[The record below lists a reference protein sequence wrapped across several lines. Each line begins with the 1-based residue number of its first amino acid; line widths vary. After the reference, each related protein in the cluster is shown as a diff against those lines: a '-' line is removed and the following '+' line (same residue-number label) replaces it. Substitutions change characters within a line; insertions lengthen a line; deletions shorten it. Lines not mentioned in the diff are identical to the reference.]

1 MHRDFT
7 SYLSHPVFKVI
18 KKYLEDN
25 EGSAFVIGGFVR
37 DLLLEKKSKDID
49 IVVYGDGLQ
58 FAKNVAEILRVKKVS
73 VFKNFGTAHF
83 RYKDVDVE
91 FVTARKESYSKDSRN
106 PKVSPG
112 SLKDDQYRRDFT
124 INALAINL
132 HPSSFGELI
141 DPFNGETDIENG
153 TIRTPLDPSETFS
166 DDPLRMLRAI
176 RFASQLD
183 FKIDIS
189 CLKSIRDQS
198 ERIKI
203 ISRER
208 ITDEINKILMSPCPS
223 RGFKLLKSTGLL
235 EYIFPELLAL
245 SGIETING
253 KSHKDNFLHTL
264 QVVDNVSK
272 TSDKLW
278 LRWSALLHDIA
289 KPPTKRFDK
298 KIGWTFHGH
307 EELGSKMVPRIFKY
321 HRLPLDAKMKYVQK
335 LVRLHLRPIALVKGS
350 VTDTAIRRLLNEAG
364 EDVEDLMLLCNA
376 DITSKNEF
384 KVKRYQENFK
394 LVSEKLQAVEE
405 KDKIR
410 NFQPPVKGEE
420 IMKSFNLGPCYEVG
434 VIKSKIKEAILE
446 GEIPNS
452 YDDAKALMLTIGREM
467 GLEIKESLN

>member
-1 MHRDFT
+1 
-7 SYLSHPVFKVI
+7 
-18 KKYLEDN
+18 
-25 EGSAFVIGGFVR
+25 
-37 DLLLEKKSKDID
+37 LLEKKSKDID

-58 FAKNVAEILRVKKVS
+58 FAENVAEILRVKKVS

-235 EYIFPELLAL
+235 EYIFPELLEL

>member
-1 MHRDFT
+1 
-7 SYLSHPVFKVI
+7 YLSHPVFKVI

-73 VFKNFGTAHF
+73 VFKTFGTAHF

-124 INALAINL
+124 INALAIDL

-153 TIRTPLDPSETFS
+153 MIRTPLDPSETFS

-235 EYIFPELLAL
+235 EYIFPELLEL

-452 YDDAKALMLTIGREM
+452 YDDAKALMLTIGKEM

>member
-1 MHRDFT
+1 MQRDFT

-18 KKYLEDN
+18 KKHLEDADS
-25 EGSAFVIGGFVR
+25 SAFVIGGFVR

-58 FAKNVAEILRVKKVS
+58 FAKNIAKILRVKKVS
-73 VFKNFGTAHF
+73 VFKTFGTAHF
-83 RYKDVDVE
+83 RYKDIDVE

-106 PKVSPG
+106 PKVTPG

-124 INALAINL
+124 INALAIDL
-132 HPSSFGELI
+132 HPDSFGELI
-141 DPFNGETDIENG
+141 DPFKGEKDIENG
-153 TIRTPLDPSETFS
+153 LIRTPLDPTETFS

-189 CLKSIRDQS
+189 CLKSIREQA

-208 ITDEINKILMSPCPS
+208 ITEEINKILMSPSPS

-235 EYIFPELLAL
+235 EYVFPELLEL

-321 HRLPLDAKMKYVQK
+321 HRLPLDSKMKYVQK

-364 EDVEDLMLLCNA
+364 EDIEDLMLLCNA

-410 NFQPPVKGEE
+410 DFQPPVKGEE

-452 YDDAKALMLTIGREM
+452 YEDAKALMLTIGKEM
-467 GLEIKESLN
+467 GLEIKESNN